1 MNYSTSRKY
10 LGERLTA
17 KQMVRHCALLI
28 ITGCLLTIASCSGVK
43 TSDRGSATNRKNA
56 TITAAPNPIRVCD
69 GTGLGVTRL
78 SWTSVGP
85 DTVEV
90 HVSSPDGALFA
101 RTIPTG
107 TSETTKWVAD
117 GMTFFLQDVSGGKP
131 LTPENTLA
139 TVAVKVNNDGC
150 Q

>member
-1 MNYSTSRKY
+1 MAAKEMGRS
-10 LGERLTA
+10 LIA
-17 KQMVRHCALLI
+17 KQMVRHCALLVL
-28 ITGCLLTIASCSGVK
+28 TGSLLTIAGCSGVK
-43 TSDRGSATNRKNA
+43 TSDRGSATKGEHA
-56 TITAAPNPIRVCD
+56 TITAVPNPIRVCD
-69 GTGLGVTRL
+69 GTGLGVTKL

-90 HVSSPDGALFA
+90 HVSSPDGELFA

-107 TSETTKWVAD
+107 TSETAKWVAD
-117 GMTFFLQDVSGGKP
+117 GMIFFLQDVSGGKP

-139 TVAVKVNNDGC
+139 TVAVKVNNAGC

>member
-1 MNYSTSRKY
+1 MAAKEMGRS
-10 LGERLTA
+10 LIA
-17 KQMVRHCALLI
+17 KQMVRHCALLVL
-28 ITGCLLTIASCSGVK
+28 TGSLLTIAGCSGVK
-43 TSDRGSATNRKNA
+43 TSDRGSATKGEHA
-56 TITAAPNPIRVCD
+56 TITAVPNPIRVCD
-69 GTGLGVTRL
+69 GTGLGVTKL

-90 HVSSPDGALFA
+90 HVSSPDGELFA
-101 RTIPTG
+101 RTISTG
-107 TSETTKWVAD
+107 TSETAKWVAD

-139 TVAVKVNNDGC
+139 TVAVKVNNAGC